1 LQNARD
7 EAHRFAITYQ
17 RSKRKSSLEVKWLD
31 VEGVGRETRIKILSK
46 YRSAEDF
53 LRAPLE
59 DLEQLL
65 GKIRSQKIRA
75 AVQKVVEEE

>member
-1 LQNARD
+1 M
-7 EAHRFAITYQ
+7 
-17 RSKRKSSLEVKWLD
+17 KWLD

-53 LRAPLE
+53 LSAPLE

-65 GKIRSQKIRA
+65 GKVRSQKIRA
-75 AVQKVVEEE
+75 AVQKIVEEE